1 MIRQIY
7 TLILLFSIHLHC
19 GKIIDED
26 QLIAD
31 ITKKKAK
38 WKTKKFSRFNNI
50 STDSVKKLMGVLG
63 NKFKKRSLQL
73 DISNLL
79 KKNFPKNFDLRTEY
93 PECTSIGEVYDQ
105 SYCGSCWA
113 FSVVN
118 SLSDR
123 ICIASRGKKQPVL
136 SAENLLSCCLYCG
149 NGCNGG
155 NPFLALDYISR
166 YGIPTG
172 GRYNTSDTCQP
183 YIFPPCDH
191 HVSGKYGNC
200 IDEEVSTPQCDQ
212 KCINNSI
219 DYNNDKWYIKQS
231 YQVDNNIMSIMSEIF
246 HFGPVVA
253 SLDIYEDF
261 LFYGS
266 GVYQQVSGDY
276 LGKHAMKIIGWG
288 VEDNIEYWLAVNSW
302 NTDWGDDGIFKIVK
316 GIDNCGIE
324 SSVIAGIPL
333 IKNDII
339 HIY

>member
-1 MIRQIY
+1 M
-7 TLILLFSIHLHC
+7 LGFLCSKLF
-19 GKIIDED
+19 
-26 QLIAD
+26 
-31 ITKKKAK
+31 
-38 WKTKKFSRFNNI
+38 
-50 STDSVKKLMGVLG
+50 
-63 NKFKKRSLQL
+63 KRSYLH
-73 DISNLL
+73 
-79 KKNFPKNFDLRTEY
+79 R
-93 PECTSIGEVYDQ
+93 
-105 SYCGSCWA
+105 
-113 FSVVN
+113 
-118 SLSDR
+118 
-123 ICIASRGKKQPVL
+123 
-136 SAENLLSCCLYCG
+136 
-149 NGCNGG
+149 
-155 NPFLALDYISR
+155 LALDYISR